1 MPASR
6 RMPTYR
12 RAARSE
18 TPSLS
23 ASRSAVM
30 PGLPWTSSRA
40 SSARAVGLASGFT
53 IIPTIRKQNVR
64 NRAYRAEP

>member
-30 PGLPWTSSRA
+30 PGLPWISSSA
-40 SSARAVGLASGFT
+40 SSARAVGLVSVFT
-53 IIPTIRKQNVR
+53 GTTTIRK
-64 NRAYRAEP
+64 